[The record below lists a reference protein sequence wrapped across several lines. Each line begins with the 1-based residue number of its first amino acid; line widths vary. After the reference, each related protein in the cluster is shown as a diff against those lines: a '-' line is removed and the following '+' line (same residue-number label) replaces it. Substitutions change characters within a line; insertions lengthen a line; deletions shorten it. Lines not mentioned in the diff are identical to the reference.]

1 MITLYHAPKSRS
13 SRFIWLLEELN
24 VPYQVK
30 PVSIFRVFLGTGAPD
45 PGNPHPDKQ
54 VPAIEHDGM
63 LVTESVAIALYLAD
77 AFPEAGL
84 APAPGSRE
92 RGAYLTWMA
101 WYAACLEP
109 AMFDKMEDGLAASLR
124 KRRNYDNV
132 LRRLE
137 SVLAKS
143 PYLLGSQFTAADLLV
158 GSAINWARQAFP
170 KSDVLDA
177 YGLRCRTRP
186 AALMGSLKDECDG
199 VQKAA

>member
-13 SRFIWLLEELN
+13 SRFIWLLEEIGA
-24 VPYQVK
+24 PYQIK

-54 VPAIEHDGM
+54 VPAIEHNGV
-63 LVTESVAIALYLAD
+63 LVSESVAIALYLAD
-77 AFPEAGL
+77 AFPEAQL
-84 APAPGSRE
+84 APAPGTKGRA
-92 RGAYLTWMA
+92 AYLTWMA
-101 WYAACLEP
+101 WYAASLEP
-109 AMFDKMEDGLAASLR
+109 AMFDKMEDGLATSLR

-137 SVLAKS
+137 ATLSKG
-143 PYLLGSQFTAADLLV
+143 PYLLGEQFSVADVLV

-177 YGLRCRTRP
+177 YGLRVRTRP
-186 AALMGSLKDECDG
+186 ASLAASLKDECDG
-199 VQKAA
+199 IQKAA